1 MRDLFVQKY
10 FSIRLCFIG
19 ERKLILF
26 LLFSTRCGSPSPC
39 KPSPPHQKAN
49 SSTVKWE
56 WDTGVHS
63 DANQKAPAPKDSTT
77 GPPHSKSLLDGTV
90 HTTTRTVTCPT
101 GTAQKRLD
109 HGD

>member
-10 FSIRLCFIG
+10 FSIRSCFIG

-26 LLFSTRCGSPSPC
+26 LLFSTRCGSPSPR

-49 SSTVKWE
+49 SSMVKWE

-63 DANQKAPAPKDSTT
+63 DANQKATMGPSTK
-77 GPPHSKSLLDGTV
+77 GWHYGT
-90 HTTTRTVTCPT
+90 TPFQIS
-101 GTAQKRLD
+101 A
-109 HGD
+109 